1 MPTHRLTVFDHAM
14 RFSTDFRPKRERIT
28 LASRLLS
35 GCCPNNRPCG
45 LETSLAA
52 MMETIINH
60 GRLSNGAAVIQF
72 HRKHSGP
79 IRAHDSARPSPQV
92 GTEAPTP
99 DPIITATPRPPV
111 GKSHAGNPAHWPR
124 ARILNPTWV
133 RIPVDP
139 LLFLDQP
146 CGSHDPFSGNP

>member
-14 RFSTDFRPKRERIT
+14 RFSTNFRPKSERIT

-60 GRLSNGAAVIQF
+60 GRPSNGAAVIQF
-72 HRKHSGP
+72 QSQRLPTRLSGGTLP
-79 IRAHDSARPSPQV
+79 HELALRP
-92 GTEAPTP
+92 EYP
-99 DPIITATPRPPV
+99 DP
-111 GKSHAGNPAHWPR
+111 
-124 ARILNPTWV
+124 
-133 RIPVDP
+133 
-139 LLFLDQP
+139 
-146 CGSHDPFSGNP
+146 